1 MARAKTVDEYIAAA
15 PAAGQP
21 HLRRLRAL
29 LRKAAPKA
37 QEAITWGT
45 PFYIEPRFVVAF
57 SAHKAHLSFAPGAAA
72 MEHVREELKQ
82 HDTTRHFLKV
92 PYTAALPEDLIRR
105 MAVFC
110 VAAVAAREDEG
121 FW

>member
-1 MARAKTVDEYIAAA
+1 M
-15 PAAGQP
+15 
-21 HLRRLRAL
+21 
-29 LRKAAPKA
+29 
-37 QEAITWGT
+37 
-45 PFYIEPRFVVAF
+45 FAF

-72 MEHVREELKQ
+72 MEHFREELKQ